1 MYIVVIT
8 ADEPS
13 PVCFHYWRFFL
24 LRAFGN
30 CQRLWCTLV
39 SSLKPSFGKKFIRI
53 KAKKTTSKR
62 LFFQLKLT
70 LQKQMDILIKI
81 TSLSRLHIKRNPLF
95 FYYFNV
101 LIFIKLFQVHDM
113 VNTDLFIF
121 YFNCKINEKII
132 FLCKKKKKI
141 NCIRDGHF
149 SKNFAS
155 FKPVILNFDTLTAE
169 ILKMQESSTSFHNLR
184 RYVFAFWKN
193 SSSWSSSSWD
203 IASHLFSKKITSSGL
218 KQTILSIEPRIL
230 ERIGRS

>member
-62 LFFQLKLT
+62 LFFQLKLM
-70 LQKQMDILIKI
+70 LQEQMDILIKI
-81 TSLSRLHIKRNPLF
+81 TSLSWLHIKRNPLF

-113 VNTDLFIF
+113 VNTVFVF
-121 YFNCKINEKII
+121 YFNCKSMKKSFI
-132 FLCKKKKKI
+132 FVKRKKKLIVLGMAIFPKI
-141 NCIRDGHF
+141 SLH
-149 SKNFAS
+149 
-155 FKPVILNFDTLTAE
+155 LN
-169 ILKMQESSTSFHNLR
+169 Q
-184 RYVFAFWKN
+184 
-193 SSSWSSSSWD
+193 
-203 IASHLFSKKITSSGL
+203 
-218 KQTILSIEPRIL
+218 
-230 ERIGRS
+230 